1 MHRQCEESRLARQP
15 PGAPESDRGN
25 RQHHPGQLPISNFLD
40 DLYHASTPFSVLIT
54 LAVIPATKARHMPL
68 GHDQNSGVFAD
79 SRPENERIRTGRT
92 VRL

>member
-1 MHRQCEESRLARQP
+1 MNLAGESPR
-15 PGAPESDRGN
+15 APQRNGRDS
-25 RQHHPGQLPISNFLD
+25 QHHPGQLPISNFLD